1 MAESVV
7 TIESLD
13 NEGRGVARVAGKAVF
28 VEGALPG
35 EVVAIESLKRK
46 PTYEIARATRVLAPS
61 ASRTQPR
68 CPHFGLCG
76 GCSLQ
81 HADASLQVAAKQRV
95 LEEALARIGRVKPG
109 QLLPPVYGP
118 AWGYRYRARLSVRHV
133 PKKGGVL
140 VGFHERRSSY
150 VADMREC
157 HVLPPRISALLP
169 ALRELVGAL
178 SIRDRVPQI
187 EVAVGDRSAAQGAS
201 REPVDVLVFRIL
213 EPLSTADAQHLRTF
227 ADAHRVDIWLQP
239 GGPATAAPFHPP
251 LAQLGYALP
260 EFDVVVPFGPTEF
273 TQVNHAVNGVLVRRA
288 MALLQPKPG
297 ERVADF
303 FCGLGNFTLPIA
315 RLGARVTGIEG
326 SEALVRRA
334 RENAVANGLG
344 GRVDLQVAN
353 LFEATAESLAP
364 LLPLDAALIDPPREG
379 AVEVARALP
388 HRDDERA
395 LARIVYVSCNPAT
408 LARDAAVLVHERGYA
423 MAAAGVI
430 NMFPHTAHVES
441 IALFTRA

>member
-1 MAESVV
+1 
-7 TIESLD
+7 
-13 NEGRGVARVAGKAVF
+13 VAD
-28 VEGALPG
+28 VET
-35 EVVAIESLKRK
+35 LKRK
-46 PTYEIARATRVLAPS
+46 PTYEVARATRILRSSP
-61 ASRTQPR
+61 SRTDPV
-68 CPHFGLCG
+68 CAHFGVCG

-81 HADASLQVAAKQRV
+81 HAEVALQVAAKQRV
-95 LEEALARIGRVKPG
+95 LEEALARIGRVKPDR
-109 QLLPPVYGP
+109 LLAPVHGP
-118 AWGYRYRARLSVRHV
+118 SWGYRYRARLSVRHV

-140 VGFHERRSSY
+140 VGFHERRSSF

-157 HVLPPRISALLP
+157 HVLPAKVSGLLP
-169 ALRELVGAL
+169 VLRDLVAAL

-187 EVAVGDRSAAQGAS
+187 EVAVGERRDDAGAFV
-201 REPVDVLVFRIL
+201 PVYALVFRIL
-213 EPLSTADAQHLRTF
+213 EPLSAEDGQRLRAF
-227 ADAHRVDIWLQP
+227 ADAHGVDVWLQP

-251 LAQLGYALP
+251 RARLAYTLP

-273 TQVNHAVNGVLVRRA
+273 TQVNHAINRVLVRRA
-288 MALLQPKPG
+288 LALLAPEPG

-315 RLGARVTGIEG
+315 RTGAQVIGIEG

-334 RENAVANGLG
+334 RENAAYNGLAD
-344 GRVDLQVAN
+344 RVDFAVAN
-353 LFEATAESLAP
+353 LFEAMAESIAP

-379 AVEVARALP
+379 AVELAKALP

-423 MAAAGVI
+423 LEAAGVV

-441 IALFTRA
+441 IALFTREG